1 MATPL
6 HTVSEKFG
14 SKEQLVGQLVGLVQN
29 EGETDELSARLMRVS
44 NRKLLVLHERESTLK
59 EQFGSREKLV
69 SSLVE
74 LGRNDADLEIKV
86 GSILHGSSALYGAPP
101 LKGSAASCTRS
112 RMTFGRGLGRKPNLR
127 FP

>member
-29 EGETDELSARLMRVS
+29 LEGETDSELSARLMRVS

-59 EQFGSREKLV
+59 DKFGSREKLV

-74 LGRNDADLEIKV
+74 KKLGRTDADLESKLTQYST
-86 GSILHGSSALYGAPP
+86 GRLLSMA
-101 LKGSAASCTRS
+101 
-112 RMTFGRGLGRKPNLR
+112 RGL
-127 FP
+127 